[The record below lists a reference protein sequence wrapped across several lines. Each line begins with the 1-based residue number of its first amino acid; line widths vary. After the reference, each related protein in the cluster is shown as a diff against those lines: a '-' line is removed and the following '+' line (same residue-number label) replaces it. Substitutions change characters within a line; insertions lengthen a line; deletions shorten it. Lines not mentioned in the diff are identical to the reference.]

1 MTNRSSPPVVP
12 SAPFD
17 LVAVTINGFQVIL
30 AWTECENSTL
40 GFHVE
45 RADGVGSACRFL
57 QIGRTASHVIV
68 YHDDSVTP
76 RKTYSFRVH
85 AWNRLICAGIP
96 RTLSSAKA
104 ALIHR
109 TNTGPGI
116 RQTAIRVS
124 DGCRCSR
131 PSERISMV
139 PWSERTSLSR
149 DRGRRKC
156 SIPWRSFCLSYGR

>member
-17 LVAVTINGFQVIL
+17 LVAVTIGGFQVIL

-45 RADGVGSACRFL
+45 RADGVGPACRFL
-57 QIGRTASHVIV
+57 QVGRTAAHVIV

-85 AWNRLICAGIP
+85 AWNAAGNSF
-96 RTLSSAKA
+96 SSNVVEVTTPQAV
-104 ALIHR
+104 
-109 TNTGPGI
+109 TEPVFDT
-116 RQTAIRVS
+116 
-124 DGCRCSR
+124 D
-131 PSERISMV
+131 
-139 PWSERTSLSR
+139 
-149 DRGRRKC
+149 
-156 SIPWRSFCLSYGR
+156 